1 MRIYI
6 ESNNLFYKKGLEFL
20 IPNLLKEQETERI
33 SFISPCAC
41 DEKIEPTNIIFR
53 DSSISINL
61 FKENTEP
68 CESEKIQHKSTI
80 HIPFVCKKRNLADI
94 SWMIRKILLIA
105 NVSSDAFSNGD
116 FYQLT
121 GLKKHDQLSLT
132 ETKIMLLIGR
142 GHNFSI
148 ISRKLHRSKKTIS
161 VHCRNA
167 SRKMGLENKVDFYN
181 YAKFISTCRRNE
193 RRTLCL

>member
-1 MRIYI
+1 MKISI
-6 ESNNLFYKKGLEFL
+6 ESDNLFYKKGLEFL
-20 IPNLLKEQETERI
+20 IPNLLKEQGTEKVY
-33 SFISPCAC
+33 FISSYTRE
-41 DEKIEPTNIIFR
+41 EKNELTNIIFR

-61 FKENTEP
+61 FKEKTYSCETERF
-68 CESEKIQHKSTI
+68 HFKSTI

-94 SWMIRKILLIA
+94 SWMIGKILLIA
-105 NVSSDAFSNGD
+105 NVSSEAFFNGD

-121 GLKKHDQLSLT
+121 GLKKHEQLSLT

-142 GHNFSI
+142 GNNSST
-148 ISRKLHRSKKTIS
+148 ISRKLHRSEKTIS

-167 SRKMGLENKVDFYN
+167 SRKMGLEKKADFYN
-181 YAKFISTCRRNE
+181 YAKFIATCRRNE